1 MKAGAEL
8 GYKYRSIID
17 LNGKVTY
24 APQKDEVNVD
34 GDNDIKGYSLGLDRP
49 QYVANVDLKVT
60 PIKPLAIEL
69 GWEFRGKRSTVL
81 ASDNGFSLLKLND
94 ANNLHLGARYRITDV
109 ITIWAQGNNLLNRKW
124 DYLYG
129 MGAQKLCIMGGF
141 GLVF

>member
-1 MKAGAEL
+1 M
-8 GYKYRSIID
+8 
-17 LNGKVTY
+17 
-24 APQKDEVNVD
+24 
-34 GDNDIKGYSLGLDRP
+34 
-49 QYVANVDLKVT
+49 ANVDLKVT